1 MPDQPND
8 LQQQPRP
15 DDDFDAWLRRL
26 RELRVRGEAGRREIV
41 ERLAA
46 MPFHQLRRVP
56 GWVIARLGPRG
67 MALLAERS
75 RIIRVQGGGSP
86 VPQDPARPV
95 RTARNMPEESVSWLT
110 RLRRRQPL
118 WWECVRKTSVAA
130 VIGSLLI
137 ASAPF
142 VERVLPELTAQPSL
156 PRICGRLDAW
166 TGDCTYVVGST
177 GLSLSKAAYELRLP
191 LVVLAAA
198 NPSFGTDSFLPQAA
212 RIQVPRRS
220 GINLR

>member
-8 LQQQPRP
+8 LQPQPRA
-15 DDDFDAWLRRL
+15 DEDFDAWLRRL
-26 RELRVRGEAGRREIV
+26 RELRVRGETGRRALV
-41 ERLAA
+41 ERLARMSLA
-46 MPFHQLRRVP
+46 ELRRVP

-67 MALLAERS
+67 MAMLAERS
-75 RIIRVQGGGSP
+75 RVIRVEGGGSP
-86 VPQDPARPV
+86 AAQQPAQPARAVRNVPQ
-95 RTARNMPEESVSWLT
+95 ESVSWLT

-118 WWECVRKTSVAA
+118 WWECVRKASMAA
-130 VIGSLLI
+130 VIGGLLI
-137 ASAPF
+137 VSAPF

-177 GLSLSKAAYELRLP
+177 GLSLSKVADELRLP
-191 LVVLAAA
+191 LAVLAAA
-198 NPSFGTDSFLPQAA
+198 NPSSDTNSSLPRAA
-212 RIQVPRRS
+212 RIHLPRRS